1 LDEATSA
8 LDNIVEKEIQTQF
21 NKLMIGRTSIII
33 AHRLSTIKTVDKI
46 LVLEKEKGLVQVGTF
61 DELKVK
67 EGHFKHLYE
76 AGIMG

>member
-1 LDEATSA
+1 M
-8 LDNIVEKEIQTQF
+8 LDNIVEKEIQAQF
-21 NKLMIGRTSIII
+21 NKLMIGRTSIVI

-46 LVLEKEKGLVQVGTF
+46 LVLEKGKGLVQIGTF
-61 DELKVK
+61 DELKIK

>member
-1 LDEATSA
+1 
-8 LDNIVEKEIQTQF
+8 
-21 NKLMIGRTSIII
+21 MIGRTSIII

-61 DELKVK
+61 NELKVK

>member
-1 LDEATSA
+1 
-8 LDNIVEKEIQTQF
+8 
-21 NKLMIGRTSIII
+21 MISRTSIII